1 MTDENTPFEIGKARL
16 VKEGTDVTVFANGAM
31 VYEAC
36 NAAEKLAQQGI
47 SVRVYDLHTVK
58 PLDVETV
65 VKAAKETGAVVTA
78 EEHQIYG
85 GMGSAVAECLALNCP
100 VPMEM
105 VAVNDSFGQSGEPQ
119 ELMDH
124 YGLNADGIV
133 EKVLNVIK
141 RK

>member
-1 MTDENTPFEIGKARL
+1 M
-16 VKEGTDVTVFANGAM
+16 
-31 VYEAC
+31 
-36 NAAEKLAQQGI
+36 
-47 SVRVYDLHTVK
+47 
-58 PLDVETV
+58 ETV
-65 VKAAKETGAVVTA
+65 VRAAKETGAVVTA

-105 VAVNDSFGQSGEPQ
+105 VAVNDSFGQSGQPQ

-124 YGLNADGIV
+124 YGLNAAGIE
-133 EKVLNVIK
+133 EKILKAIS

>member
-1 MTDENTPFEIGKARL
+1 M
-16 VKEGTDVTVFANGAM
+16 
-31 VYEAC
+31 
-36 NAAEKLAQQGI
+36 
-47 SVRVYDLHTVK
+47 RVYDLHTVK

-65 VKAAKETGAVVTA
+65 AKAAKETGAVVTA